1 MSTLF
6 EQIGGRP
13 TLVRVHKIFYD
24 KVYAHPWLGLFFAHI
39 EQELIED
46 QQTDF
51 VMRAMG
57 GPSIYCGKLPVAAH
71 KNMFITP
78 ELFDLR
84 HELLADSITE
94 AGIGGALRER
104 WLRIDAAFRG
114 KITKRSPSECE
125 RAFATDEP
133 LIFADPAKSRAS

>member
-1 MSTLF
+1 MTTLF
-6 EQIGGRP
+6 EEIGGRP

-24 KVYAHPWLGLFFAHI
+24 KVYAHPWLGLFFEHI
-39 EQELIED
+39 DQELIED

-51 VMRAMG
+51 LMRAMG
-57 GPSIYCGKLPVAAH
+57 GPSLYCGKLPVAAH
-71 KNMFITP
+71 KNMFISA

-84 HELLADSITE
+84 HELLAESLAE
-94 AGIGGALRER
+94 AGVSEASKVR

-114 KITKRSPSECE
+114 KITKRSPNECE